1 MLTKSLL
8 QKEVRQWSEEV
19 LESPNKDFNN
29 MPACPFAK
37 QSWNS
42 GRVQVV
48 LGEGGIWADLV
59 DLIKNFDDTYDVIV
73 YCGTDYDEISAEEFE
88 DRLDVL
94 ADVAVPNDIWI
105 MGTHPYADDIP
116 HAVNQDNF
124 EALTDD
130 NYYQIFV
137 QRLGH
142 LVKSSDSI
150 QRKGY
155 YQNYTE
161 ENFNSLVTKRKE
173 KWQAI

>member
-8 QKEVRQWSEEV
+8 EKEIRQWSEEV

-48 LGEGGIWADLV
+48 LGEGGLWEDLV

-88 DRLDVL
+88 DRLDILTEVS
-94 ADVAVPNDIWI
+94 VPKDIWI
-105 MGTHPYADDIP
+105 MGTHPDADDIP
-116 HAVNQDNF
+116 HAVNQDHF
-124 EALTDD
+124 EALTED
-130 NYYQIFV
+130 NYYQRIFSKYYPDRSYLV
-137 QRLGH
+137 PYQWLPKWTNEKNPSGRLI
-142 LVKSSDSI
+142 L
-150 QRKGY
+150 
-155 YQNYTE
+155 
-161 ENFNSLVTKRKE
+161 
-173 KWQAI
+173 